1 MARLEQ
7 RPAERAVISR
17 QEARIRDL
25 ESQLDFQAV
34 QMKRFEVWLCFTM
47 QGEHGAPGKR
57 SVQGAW
63 PLGRVLSW

>member
-47 QGEHGAPGKR
+47 QGGHRAPGNR
-57 SVQGAW
+57 
-63 PLGRVLSW
+63 